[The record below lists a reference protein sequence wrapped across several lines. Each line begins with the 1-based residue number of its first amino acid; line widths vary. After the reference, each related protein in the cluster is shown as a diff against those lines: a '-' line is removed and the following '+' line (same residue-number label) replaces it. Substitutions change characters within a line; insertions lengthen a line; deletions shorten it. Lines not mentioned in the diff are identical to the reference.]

1 MEVILINNLS
11 ILSSDEFF
19 MRRLLSFR
27 SYDKVQK
34 ALSEKGINISLEN
47 IEKIKNIVYDLEEN
61 EDIMTKEDL
70 KIIKEAGKNVDIN
83 GYFNEELYNFFYN
96 GRHKYPKDFFL
107 NKEIYNG
114 ETISTGIFTIA
125 CLVFEAKKK
134 YLKTRA
140 LWEIGQYSL

>member
-70 KIIKEAGKNVDIN
+70 KIIKEAGKKY
-83 GYFNEELYNFFYN
+83 GY
-96 GRHKYPKDFFL
+96 
-107 NKEIYNG
+107 
-114 ETISTGIFTIA
+114 
-125 CLVFEAKKK
+125 
-134 YLKTRA
+134 
-140 LWEIGQYSL
+140 